1 MSEHEREH
9 PSVVGQNGVVGL
21 VIDAVL
27 GAVSLMMLLPLVFLI
42 SNAFKTPPELLA
54 WPPTVIP
61 HQPTLDNIVSVL
73 GETPLFRW
81 IGNSLIFAT
90 LSTASIV
97 STSAIAG
104 YVLGKFDL
112 PGIPII
118 FGVIIA
124 TAVVPFEV
132 YMIPLYLNVQSAGLL
147 NSWPGLLI
155 GYLIMSFGIFLVR
168 QYVMTSIPDELLEA
182 ARVDGAGELWIFLRI
197 VLPLMRGPLGALAVL
212 AFFQAW
218 TAFAWPLVVMTNK
231 ETYTLEVG
239 LALFQTG

>member
-21 VIDAVL
+21 VIDAAL

-73 GETPLFRW
+73 RETPLFRW

-112 PGIPII
+112 PGIPVI
-118 FGVIIA
+118 FGGDHRDGGRSLRSLHDPALSQRPVRRTVEHLA
-124 TAVVPFEV
+124 RA
-132 YMIPLYLNVQSAGLL
+132 
-147 NSWPGLLI
+147 PGRLSHHEFRHLP
-155 GYLIMSFGIFLVR
+155 G
-168 QYVMTSIPDELLEA
+168 A
-182 ARVDGAGELWIFLRI
+182 AICDDVD
-197 VLPLMRGPLGALAVL
+197 P
-212 AFFQAW
+212 
-218 TAFAWPLVVMTNK
+218 
-231 ETYTLEVG
+231 
-239 LALFQTG
+239 